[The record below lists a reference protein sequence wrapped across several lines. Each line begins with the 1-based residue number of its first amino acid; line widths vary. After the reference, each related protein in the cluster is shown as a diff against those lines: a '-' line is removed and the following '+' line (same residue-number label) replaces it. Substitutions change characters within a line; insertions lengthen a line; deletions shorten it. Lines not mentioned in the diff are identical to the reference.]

1 MYIPWLMNQ
10 GTRRKE
16 RTGEMELV
24 TDAFSQIE
32 LAYASGQAGV
42 AGICLL
48 TWTRPLSTL
57 SPAFRSS
64 ILLDFSPFLLQ
75 IRATADLYIL

>member
-1 MYIPWLMNQ
+1 MNQ

-16 RTGEMELV
+16 RTGKMELV

-48 TWTRPLSTL
+48 TWTRPLWTL
-57 SPAFRSS
+57 IISPAFRSS